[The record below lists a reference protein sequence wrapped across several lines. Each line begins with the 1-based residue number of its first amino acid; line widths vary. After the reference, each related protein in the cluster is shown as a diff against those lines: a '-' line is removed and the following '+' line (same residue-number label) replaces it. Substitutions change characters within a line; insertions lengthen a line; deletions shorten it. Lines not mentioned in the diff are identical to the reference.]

1 MFPWC
6 ILYIM
11 RRTQLY
17 LDDDLSNAL
26 HARARASGTSIS
38 ELVRQALRERY
49 FGKLEERRKAM
60 AAFVG
65 MRKDRAEFGDPE
77 GYVRNL
83 RRGSRLDR
91 LSGA

>member
-1 MFPWC
+1 
-6 ILYIM
+6 M

-26 HARARASGTSIS
+26 HARARTTGTSIS
-38 ELVRQALRERY
+38 ELVRQAVREKY
-49 FGKLEERRKAM
+49 FSKLEERKKAM
-60 AAFVG
+60 ADFVG
-65 MRKDRAEFGDPE
+65 IRKDRAEFADPE